1 MRKRK
6 LLLHRAEIDKLHGKV
21 KEKGLSLVPTKL
33 YLKNGKIKC
42 ELAVA
47 RGKKMHDKREAE
59 RAREQREE
67 ARQAVRRSKANWD

>member
-1 MRKRK
+1 M
-6 LLLHRAEIDKLHGKV
+6 
-21 KEKGLSLVPTKL
+21 
-33 YLKNGKIKC
+33 KNGKIKC

-59 RAREQREE
+59 RNREAQEE